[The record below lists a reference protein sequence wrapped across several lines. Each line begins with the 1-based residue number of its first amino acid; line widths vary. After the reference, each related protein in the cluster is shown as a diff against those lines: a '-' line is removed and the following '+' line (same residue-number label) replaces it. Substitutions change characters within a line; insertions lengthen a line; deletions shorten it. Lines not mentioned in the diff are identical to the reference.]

1 MLLRNLT
8 AGMLAGLLLIAGPGA
23 LAEPIPPTKAVE
35 SVVEKVLALLGDESL
50 TPEVRRASLREVIAP
65 GFDFESMSRS
75 ILAAAWKDATPE
87 EQQRFLTLF
96 QKLLENTY
104 IAAME
109 DYSGQKV
116 RYGKEKLQ
124 GNLASVETFIVR
136 TNSVETPVV
145 YRLRN
150 RDDRWFAYDVTV
162 EGVSLVNNYRG
173 SFRSIVRKDGM
184 SGLIEQLDRKF
195 KQEG

>member
-1 MLLRNLT
+1 MFVRNLT
-8 AGMLAGLLLIAGPGA
+8 AGMLAGILLIAGPGA
-23 LAEPIPPTKAVE
+23 LAATPPPTKAVE
-35 SVVEKVLALLGDESL
+35 TVVEKVLALLRDQSL
-50 TPEVRRASLREVIAP
+50 DPKVRRASLREAIAP
-65 GFDFESMSRS
+65 SFDFESMSRS
-75 ILAAAWKDATPE
+75 ILAAAWKQATPE

-109 DYSGQKV
+109 DYSGQVV
-116 RYGKEKLQ
+116 RYGKERLQ

-145 YRLRN
+145 YRLRI
-150 RDDRWFAYDVTV
+150 RDDQWFAYDVAV
-162 EGVSLVNNYRG
+162 EGVSLVNNYRS

-184 SGLIEQLDRKF
+184 AGLIEQLDRKVN
-195 KQEG
+195 QEG